1 VFITTWNTPPRHK
14 ITNQTFGATQSQ
26 IRNPLT
32 MPNITE
38 IANNAKEKASKL
50 GIKKFDIYG
59 STIDET
65 SVQVDQGE
73 PKQVKASNRSGVT
86 VRVWNDE
93 NTMGVTSTTDVDPKG
108 LELALKT
115 AYEASFFGVKENVPD
130 FSPESTAPIGYTPHD
145 KAPQAPVAELINSLL
160 AAEKELLAAHGAIK
174 GVPYNGLAQRDIDRF
189 YVNSDGA
196 TRTESHSLASIYLYS
211 KTEEDG
217 KKPRSGSAFRVE
229 RSLNSLDI
237 NGCVK
242 ETAEKTISHLNYE
255 KIQSGKYLVVFS
267 PDAFLSLL
275 GAFSNLFNAQ
285 SILDNQSLSNA
296 DDLGKQIASPLL
308 SVYDDAL
315 HPANVGAESFDGE
328 GTPTRQVSLIENGV
342 LKSFLHSA
350 GTAKRMNTQPT
361 GNASIGAKVSVSP
374 NFYHVFAATSP
385 AQELSLETAENVVL
399 IDDLQALH
407 AGVKSLQGSFSLPFD
422 GWLVNNGVRTSIE
435 SATVAGDFLEL
446 LKSIVYVEK
455 EVELTPG
462 GVCPQIWVDGLSI
475 TGE

>member
-1 VFITTWNTPPRHK
+1 
-14 ITNQTFGATQSQ
+14 
-26 IRNPLT
+26 

-38 IANNAKEKASKL
+38 IAHHAQEKASKL

-59 STIDET
+59 AIIDET

-86 VRVWNDE
+86 VRVWNE
-93 NTMGVTSTTDVDPKG
+93 KNTMGVTSTTDVDPQG

-130 FSPESTAPIGYTPHD
+130 FSPEATVPISHTHEE
-145 KAPQAPVAELINSLL
+145 KAPQAPVNELINSLL
-160 AAEKELLAAHGAIK
+160 GAEKELLAAHEAIK
-174 GVPYNGLAQRDIDRF
+174 GVPYNGLAQRDIERF
-189 YVNSDGA
+189 YLNSDGA

-217 KKPRSGSAFRVE
+217 KKPRSGSAFRIE
-229 RSLNSLDI
+229 RSVNNLDI
-237 NGCVK
+237 KGCIQ

-255 KIQSGKYLVVFS
+255 KIKSGKYRVVFS

-275 GAFSNLFNAQ
+275 SAFSNLFNAQ
-285 SILDNQSLSNA
+285 NILDNQSLSKA
-296 DDLGKQIASPLL
+296 DDLGKEIASPLL

-315 HPANVGAESFDGE
+315 HPANVGAETFDGE
-328 GTPTRQVSLIENGV
+328 GTPTRQVKLIENGV
-342 LKSFLHSA
+342 LTSFLHSA

-374 NFYHVFAATSP
+374 NFYHVFAASSP
-385 AQELSLETAENVVL
+385 EQDLSLDTAENVVL

-407 AGVKSLQGSFSLPFD
+407 AGVKALQGSFSLPFD
-422 GWLVNNGVRTSIE
+422 GWLINKGEKTSIE
-435 SATVAGDFLEL
+435 SATVAGDFLQL

-462 GVCPQIWVDGLSI
+462 GVCPRIWVDELSI
-475 TGE
+475 TGD